1 MLAKVSLITIPSSSL
16 SLFPRPLSHS
26 SLVLSSHPPTRLEE
40 GRHWVDLEGERQGAR
55 GDGTG
60 NRRIVAIGGVL
71 LHLLCA
77 NRGQVKQDLCLVT
90 HTQVNQDK
98 CLVTHTHTHTQDKC
112 LVTHTHT
119 HTQVNQDKCLVTLS
133 HTHTQVNQDKCLVTL
148 SHTHT
153 QVNQDKCRV
162 THTYVIIYDLCE
174 SRHLRVCVR
183 ESD

>member
-1 MLAKVSLITIPSSSL
+1 M
-16 SLFPRPLSHS
+16 
-26 SLVLSSHPPTRLEE
+26 
-40 GRHWVDLEGERQGAR
+40 DLEGERQGAR

-77 NRGQVKQDLCLVT
+77 NRGQVKQDLCQVT

-119 HTQVNQDKCLVTLS
+119 HTQVNQDKC
-133 HTHTQVNQDKCLVTL
+133 
-148 SHTHT
+148 
-153 QVNQDKCRV
+153 RV